1 MIVYS
6 NMTRTLRRAYEPRDL
21 SITLGANAIAFEV
34 GASDERL
41 SVRISCSEKTLSPC
55 VAGSRSTRSRICGVA
70 LVRVTS
76 T

>member
-6 NMTRTLRRAYEPRDL
+6 NMTRTLRRAYQPRDL

-41 SVRISCSEKTLSPC
+41 SVRISLEEAAELHKYVGRML
-55 VAGSRSTRSRICGVA
+55 AMRGIEA
-70 LVRVTS
+70 
-76 T
+76 